1 MAVGTLLPR
10 NAKTD
15 PGGCAVR
22 TKGYLKSGGTSP
34 SRYFHRFAILAL
46 ALALN
51 EATATPARSQDI
63 RNDDQTRD
71 LKEIIAEGS
80 LRVAFANFD
89 VPGFRR
95 KLPSGEF
102 EGPEFELAK
111 DIAKTLNLKV
121 VLVNG
126 GDTFNAL
133 AKTVAD
139 LKADIG
145 INRMSAS
152 FDRAPYVRFSQPY
165 AKLRHAMVYNRS
177 AVARLANGGNPEE
190 AFRAFSGRIGV
201 IGASSYVE
209 FAKENFPTAT
219 IVEVKSWDA
228 GIQALKDQT
237 IDGLYRDEFEVRRVL
252 ERNPDMGV
260 PFGSAIFTDKVDLKV
275 VYVCNPCANLQ
286 QLVNLYIESN
296 QQLLAKTMSIDAL
309 MRNARK

>member
-1 MAVGTLLPR
+1 MQIGSVPKTICAGAIAVAR
-10 NAKTD
+10 
-15 PGGCAVR
+15 C
-22 TKGYLKSGGTSP
+22 
-34 SRYFHRFAILAL
+34 FAIVVSAL
-46 ALALN
+46 TLN
-51 EATATPARSQDI
+51 EAVVVPARSQEIKSDA
-63 RNDDQTRD
+63 QTRD

-102 EGPEFELAK
+102 EGPEYELASG
-111 DIAKTLNLKV
+111 IAKTLNLKL

-133 AKTVAD
+133 AKSVAD

-165 AKLRHAMVYNRS
+165 AKLRHAMVYNRV

-190 AFRAFSGRIGV
+190 AFRSFSGRIGV
-201 IGASSYVE
+201 IEASSYVE
-209 FAKENFPTAT
+209 FAKENFPAAT

-237 IDGLYRDEFEVRRVL
+237 IEGLYRDEFEVRRVL
-252 ERNPDMGV
+252 EKNPDMGV
-260 PFGSAIFTDKVDLKV
+260 SFGSAIFTDRLDLKV
-275 VYVCNPCANLQ
+275 IYICNPCANLQ

-296 QQLLAKTMSIDAL
+296 QHTLARTMSVDAL